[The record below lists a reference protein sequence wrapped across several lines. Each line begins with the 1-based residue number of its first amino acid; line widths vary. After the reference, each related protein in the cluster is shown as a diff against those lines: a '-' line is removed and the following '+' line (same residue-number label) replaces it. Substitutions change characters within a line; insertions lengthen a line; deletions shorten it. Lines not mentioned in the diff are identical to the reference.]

1 MPSPFPR
8 LTIVLTHEQHHLLS
22 RLASI
27 QQKSQASYVRHLVDL
42 ATPSLRALL
51 TPLEQAVAE
60 QEAMDDNLQM
70 ALEQGLQE
78 AEDELEAQLEFA
90 DALGVQEALEAEWEA
105 SWGVDD
111 ACAGERS
118 QTARASSSEAAGPP
132 YCNTGVRDPEHGG
145 AEIVRF
151 ERRHS

>member
-70 ALEQGLQE
+70 
-78 AEDELEAQLEFA
+78 
-90 DALGVQEALEAEWEA
+90 
-105 SWGVDD
+105 
-111 ACAGERS
+111 
-118 QTARASSSEAAGPP
+118 
-132 YCNTGVRDPEHGG
+132 
-145 AEIVRF
+145 
-151 ERRHS
+151 

>member
-8 LTIVLTHEQHHLLS
+8 ISIVLTHEQHHLLT

-60 QEAMDDNLQM
+60 QEAMDENLQM

-78 AEDELEAQLEFA
+78 AEEELEAQLEFG
-90 DALGVQEALEAEWEA
+90 DALGVQQALEAQWEE

-111 ACAGERS
+111 ADAGERP
-118 QTARASSSEAAGPP
+118 QTAPASSTEAAGPP